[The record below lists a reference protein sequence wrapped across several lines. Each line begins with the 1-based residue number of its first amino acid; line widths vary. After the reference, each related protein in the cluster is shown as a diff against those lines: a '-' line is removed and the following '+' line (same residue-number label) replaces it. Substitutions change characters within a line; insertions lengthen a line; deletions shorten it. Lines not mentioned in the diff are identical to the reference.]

1 MSKMDTSLLK
11 NIIQQYETEA
21 LGVLNGNLAAD
32 RAASLRAYL
41 SQPYGNEVEGRSQVV
56 TSDVADAIEGI
67 LPGLVRVFT
76 SGDDIATF
84 EPTGPEDEASAEQE
98 TDYINHVLTQ
108 QNRFLPFLQTWLR
121 DGLITKV
128 GYAKAIWEDSES
140 TESETYRG
148 LNEDELTFLLQDPEI
163 EITGQAV
170 DDNGI
175 TIKVKTKRNT
185 GQIKLYNCPPEEVLV
200 NKDHQEV
207 SLRTARFVQ
216 HRPRMTIADIRAMGY
231 DIPDDIADYDADPYG
246 DEWQARN
253 RYEDEWNSGEPADPA
268 SRIVTFKES
277 YIRADFDG
285 KGMLTLHRVC
295 MVGDEV
301 LADDEWDT
309 IPICAWTP
317 LIMPHRHVGRSLAEQ
332 VEDIQKIK
340 TGVLRAGMDSLY
352 LALNGRYA
360 ISDQVN
366 LDDMLVSRPGGIVR
380 LLDGAKPSDGHI
392 MPMVPPD
399 VSGSAFPMLEYWDGV
414 RETRTGVTRYN
425 QGLDANSLNKTAT
438 GMQAIMSAAQQRIE
452 LVARTFAET
461 GLRDLML
468 LCHELTRKHNV
479 KPQVIRMRG
488 EWLPVD
494 PRSWKTRYDMT
505 ISVGLGTGNREQQM
519 ANLTQIML
527 IQREALQIGVCG
539 PEQIY
544 NSASRMAEAAG
555 FKNPDAFFL
564 NPANQPPKQPQPD
577 PKVLESQAK
586 IQMEQAKLQVEQA
599 KLQADMQ
606 VAQAKLAIEQAKNE
620 AEIVGKREEL
630 DAQREAEVIKA
641 QTEVQIAQIQA
652 AAQAEVARI
661 EAAMQALQ
669 ARLDAMSQAIA
680 TQASREPIV
689 IGGGRKIVRMQ
700 SPNGGEY
707 VGEIEEV
714 SDERPSAQA

>member
-1 MSKMDTSLLK
+1 MKMEQTLLK
-11 NIIQQYETEA
+11 NLIQQYETQA
-21 LGVLNGNLAAD
+21 LGYLNGDLAAD

-67 LPGLVRVFT
+67 MPGLVRVFT

-84 EPTGPEDEASAEQE
+84 EPIGPEDEESAEQE
-98 TDYINHVLTQ
+98 TDYINYVLSQ

-121 DGLITKV
+121 DGLISKV
-128 GYAKAIWEDSES
+128 GYAKALWEDSES
-140 TESETYRG
+140 TEEETYRG
-148 LNEDELTFLLQDPEI
+148 LNEVEVAFLLQDPEV
-163 EITGQAV
+163 EIIGQDA
-170 DDNGI
+170 DENGI
-175 TIKVKTKRNT
+175 IIKVRTKRDT
-185 GQIKLYNCPPEEVLV
+185 GKIRLYNCPPEEILV
-200 NKDHQEV
+200 NSDHQEV
-207 SLRTARFVQ
+207 SLRDARFVQ
-216 HRPRMTIADIRAMGY
+216 HRPRMTISDIRAMGY
-231 DIPDDIADYDADPYG
+231 DVEDGIADNDQDPFG
-246 DEWQARN
+246 EEWISRD
-253 RYEDEWNSGEPADPA
+253 RYANQWNNDDVSDPA
-268 SRIVTFKES
+268 SRLVTFKET
-277 YIRADFDG
+277 YLRADFDG
-285 KGMLTLHRVC
+285 KGVLSLHRIC

-301 LADDEWDT
+301 LSDEPCDS

-317 LIMPHRHVGRSLAEQ
+317 LLMPHRHVGRSLSEQ

-366 LDDMLVSRPGGIVR
+366 LDDMLVSRPGGVVR
-380 LLDGAKPSDGHI
+380 LLDGAKPADGHI

-399 VSGSAFPMLEYWDGV
+399 VSGSAFPMLEYFDSV
-414 RETRTGVTRYN
+414 RETRTGITRYN
-425 QGLDANSLNKTAT
+425 QGLDANTLNKTAT
-438 GMQAIMSAAQQRIE
+438 GVSAIMSAAQQRIE

-468 LCHELTRKHNV
+468 LVHELTRKHNN

-488 EWLPVD
+488 EWVPVD

-519 ANLTQIML
+519 ANLTQIMMV
-527 IQREALQIGVCG
+527 QREAIQIGVCG

-544 NSASRMAEAAG
+544 NSASRLAEAAG

-564 NPANQPPKQPQPD
+564 NPAMQPPRQPQPD
-577 PKVLESQAK
+577 PKVLEAQAK
-586 IQMEQAKLQVEQA
+586 IQIEQA
-599 KLQADMQ
+599 KLQADQAKAQADLQ
-606 VAQAKLAIEQAKNE
+606 VAQAKLAIEQARNE
-620 AEIVGKREEL
+620 ADIAAKGNEL
-630 DAQREAEVIKA
+630 EAQREAEIIKA
-641 QTEVQIAQIQA
+641 QTEIQIAQIQA

-714 SDERPSAQA
+714 GE